1 MPALRFCNALLLP
14 PLLGVAWAWGCGP
27 SVQSIYEGNVRF
39 EHCYRLDIDVN
50 ISPTHRLACWQE
62 WLRVYT
68 YGQVRD
74 RIEYARQRLAA
85 LQQGDTSR
93 PSLNL
98 MAGRRPEE
106 RGFYLSEP
114 APTSAHAPPPPMWKA
129 ETPPPP
135 PTASVLSA
143 TPEPAPAPGEVCGR
157 DCRTDLAS
165 CEAECEGDGGAAKP
179 KKCKDCSADYKKC
192 MRRCFE

>member
-1 MPALRFCNALLLP
+1 MPRLTFLQVALLP
-14 PLLGVAWAWGCGP
+14 PLLAGAWAFGCGP

-39 EHCYRLDIDVN
+39 EHCYRLDIDAN
-50 ISPTHRLACWQE
+50 IASTHRLACWQE
-62 WLRVYT
+62 WLRGYT

-93 PSLNL
+93 PALNL

-114 APTSAHAPPPPMWKA
+114 APTSANAPPPPMWKA
-129 ETPPPP
+129 ESPPAAQAVSAPAPPPKP
-135 PTASVLSA
+135 
-143 TPEPAPAPGEVCGR
+143 PAPGESCGA
-157 DCRTDLAS
+157 DCRSDLEACTD
-165 CEAECEGDGGAAKP
+165 ECAGDGGTAKP
-179 KKCKDCSADYKKC
+179 KKCEGCAADYKKC